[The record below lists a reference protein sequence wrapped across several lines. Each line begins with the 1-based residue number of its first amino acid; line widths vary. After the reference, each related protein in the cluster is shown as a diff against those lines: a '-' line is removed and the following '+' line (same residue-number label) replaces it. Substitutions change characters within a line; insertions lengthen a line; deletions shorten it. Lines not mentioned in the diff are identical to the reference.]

1 MVANPAMVTLL
12 REAKGWNQSQLASAA
27 GMSQAY
33 LSRVERSFVSLQ
45 GDKLKDVARALNC
58 PAELL
63 ASEDIVASPDLLEMY
78 HRRRRSKIPVAA
90 ARRIEAIGQ
99 LTQITVD
106 GLMDGINRGPISWK
120 QGFDVERSD
129 PAQAATTLR
138 TAWNVAAG
146 PISDVHR
153 LLDENEIVVVQ
164 RVFDQVDQDA
174 FSAWTR
180 GGVPLIVVRRGLSTD
195 RQRFTLCHE
204 LGHLLLHGGPGPEQ
218 EQEADRFAAEFLM
231 PAVDIAPQLQ
241 GLTTGDFDRLLDL
254 KRQWRVSVGAL
265 IQRAKTLELI
275 SERQFRE
282 FRMKLSRF
290 GWNAVEPIDLAPE
303 CPRLLSDVI
312 AHHRETR
319 DLSDAEIATIAQ
331 MTPEAFERHYL
342 RRIPPPKGTA
352 TPIQQTG

>member
-1 MVANPAMVTLL
+1 MVTLL
-12 REAKGWNQSQLASAA
+12 REAKGWNQMQLAAAA

-33 LSRVERSFVSLQ
+33 LSRVERSFVSLE
-45 GDKLKDVARALNC
+45 GDKLVDLAQALNC

-63 ASEDIVASPDLLEMY
+63 TSEDIVASPDLLGMY
-78 HRRRRSKIPVAA
+78 HRRRRSKIPVMA
-90 ARRIEAIGQ
+90 ARKIEAIGQ

-106 GLMDGINRGPISWK
+106 GLMGGISRSPMPWKRG
-120 QGFDVERSD
+120 FEVECGD
-129 PAQAATTLR
+129 PAQAATELR
-138 TAWNVAAG
+138 AAWSMAAG
-146 PISDVHR
+146 PIPDVYW
-153 LLDENEIVVVQ
+153 LLDHNDVVVVQ

-174 FSAWTR
+174 FSVWTR
-180 GGVPLIVVRRGLSTD
+180 GVVPLIVVRRGLSTD
-195 RQRFTLCHE
+195 RQRFTVCHE
-204 LGHLLLHGGPGPEQ
+204 LGHLLLHNGPGPEQ

-231 PAVDIAPQLQ
+231 PSADIAPQLQ

-254 KRQWRVSVGAL
+254 KQQWRVSVGAL
-265 IQRAKTLELI
+265 IQRAKTLDLI

-303 CPRLLSDVI
+303 HPRLLSDVI
-312 AHHRETR
+312 AHHRRTR

-342 RRIPPPKGTA
+342 RRIPPPNGTV
-352 TPIQQTG
+352 TQIQQTG